1 MEVLGQASGRE
12 GGNATLN
19 MLSMFCLQQHL
30 CLQRPSPREA
40 EQMPEACHVR
50 LKPQAHLFL
59 KLSLQ
64 PGPMLGARDRGDPLG
79 G

>member
-1 MEVLGQASGRE
+1 
-12 GGNATLN
+12 
-19 MLSMFCLQQHL
+19 
-30 CLQRPSPREA
+30 
-40 EQMPEACHVR
+40 MPEACHVR

-64 PGPMLGARDRGDPLG
+64 PGPMLGDGDRGDPLG

>member
-1 MEVLGQASGRE
+1 
-12 GGNATLN
+12 
-19 MLSMFCLQQHL
+19 
-30 CLQRPSPREA
+30 
-40 EQMPEACHVR
+40 MPEACHVR

-79 G
+79 GGDYTWAVKKVEG